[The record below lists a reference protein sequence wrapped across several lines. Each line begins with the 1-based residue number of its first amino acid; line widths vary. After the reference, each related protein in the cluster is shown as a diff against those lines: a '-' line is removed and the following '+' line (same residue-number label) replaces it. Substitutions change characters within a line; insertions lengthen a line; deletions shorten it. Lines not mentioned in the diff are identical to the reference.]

1 MDRNSLT
8 SLRIILLSGFLLS
21 LLGCQQKTI
30 MVKKVDGCPE
40 TLNHVVRKLNANQ
53 EIKLCKEYQ
62 GKVVLIVNTAS
73 KCAFTDQYEGLEK
86 LYATYKDRGLVVLG
100 FPSNDFQNQ
109 EPGDEQQ
116 IQQFC
121 RLTYGVQ
128 FPMFSKTHV
137 KKDNADPLYRTLGEL
152 TGTYPKWNFY
162 KYLLDR
168 EGNIAGVYSSLTSPD
183 SSGLVSNI
191 EQKLK
196 QKATQD

>member
-1 MDRNSLT
+1 MENDSLT
-8 SLRIILLSGFLLS
+8 PLRTILLLGILFS
-21 LLGCQQKTI
+21 LFGCQQKTI

-40 TLNHVVRKLNANQ
+40 TLNHVMRKLNDNA
-53 EIKLCKEYQ
+53 EVDLCKEYQ

-86 LYATYKDRGLVVLG
+86 LYATYRDSGLVVLG
-100 FPSNDFQNQ
+100 FPSNDFRNQ

-116 IQQFC
+116 IQEFC

-128 FPMFSKTHV
+128 FPMFAKTHV
-137 KKDNADPLYRTLGEL
+137 KQNNAEPLYKTLGEL

-168 EGNIAGVYSSLTSPD
+168 EGNIVGVYSSLTSPD
-183 SSGLVSNI
+183 SSGLIDNI
-191 EQKLK
+191 EK
-196 QKATQD
+196 QLERQPAKK